1 MHTKNFTVPFWNW
14 KQPWLINHKMNI
26 SYFNRKRIVGMLS
39 VVCFILLLFAQ
50 CKKDKSQL
58 GLNVQPQSDQI
69 GLMQSDTSTLITYS
83 TLSDSI
89 ATDELNAAALLGS
102 YKDPFFGNVSAS
114 IYTQIRLAGSVDFT
128 PEGGTLSDLEVDSVI
143 LYLAISG
150 GYGNLDAQNFEVY
163 QMVEDIF
170 IDSIYYSNRTIANSG
185 LNLVPIGEGTI
196 VPDAS
201 TPGFVGG
208 VQTNNPILRIPLSV
222 NDFAI
227 PIINQ
232 SGIGTLNTNDGDNG
246 FVDWFKGLYITS
258 NTFQNSN
265 EGAILY
271 LDLLSAN
278 SKVTM
283 FYRDNSG
290 LPSEFDTLSFD
301 FNINASCARFVNFV
315 QDYSGSPVEAQLN
328 DTTLGQQLFY
338 LQAMGG
344 VRGNVVLPNV
354 ERYKDSGNII
364 INKAELVLPV
374 QYYTTDAYLPPSE
387 LFLVRQL
394 PDGGIAFT
402 PDYNDSRGGNYVAS
416 TKSYTF
422 NITRYLNQLIAGE
435 YENEPL
441 TIVTAGNAV
450 TANRVVFNGAETT
463 LKDKP
468 KLIITYSKFE

>member
-1 MHTKNFTVPFWNW
+1 
-14 KQPWLINHKMNI
+14 MNI

-69 GLMQSDTSTLITYS
+69 GLMVSDTSTLHTYS

-102 YKDPFFGNVSAS
+102 YMDPFFGKVSAS

-128 PEGGTLSDLEVDSVI
+128 PEGGTLADLEVDSVV
-143 LYLAISG
+143 LYLVISG
-150 GYGNLDAQNFEVY
+150 GYGNLDAQTFEVY
-163 QMVEDIF
+163 QMEENIF
-170 IDSIYYSNRTIANSG
+170 MDFTYYSNKVIPNTG

-196 VPDAS
+196 VPNAS
-201 TPGFVGG
+201 APGFVGG

-222 NDFAI
+222 NDFAM

-232 SGIGTLNTNDGDNG
+232 SGIGPLISNDGDNG
-246 FVDWFKGLYITS
+246 FVSWFKGLYITT
-258 NTFQNSN
+258 NTNQEIN
-265 EGAILY
+265 EGSILY
-271 LDLLSAN
+271 LDLLSPN

-290 LPSEFDTLSFD
+290 LPSEYDTLRFD
-301 FNINASCARFVNFV
+301 FNINASCARFGNY
-315 QDYSGSPVEAQLN
+315 QHDYTGTPVEAQLN

-344 VRGNVVLPNV
+344 VRGNIALPNV

-364 INKAELVLPV
+364 INKAELVIPV

-394 PDGGIAFT
+394 PDVGIAFI

-435 YENEPL
+435 YENRPL
-441 TIVTAGNAV
+441 TIVTSGNAV
-450 TANRVVFNGAETT
+450 TANRVVFNGAQTT